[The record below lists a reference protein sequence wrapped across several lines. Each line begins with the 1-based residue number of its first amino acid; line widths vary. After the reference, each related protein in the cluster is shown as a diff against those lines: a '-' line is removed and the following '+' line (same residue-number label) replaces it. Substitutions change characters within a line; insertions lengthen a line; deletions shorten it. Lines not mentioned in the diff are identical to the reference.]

1 MRPAVDSPSANTAV
15 PNTALPSV
23 PLPESATGTA
33 KTVYA
38 SLDAE
43 RHIDEISD
51 KTGLP
56 VSACLSALTELELYG
71 CVQLTEGKKYKKV

>member
-1 MRPAVDSPSANTAV
+1 MLLKLVLEKG
-15 PNTALPSV
+15 TALPSV